1 MTLSALAEQLDGE
14 LIGQDTEFSEL
25 STDTRTLPRGA
36 LYLALQGEHFDGNS
50 FVGQAQAQGAGAA
63 IVAKR
68 VESDLPML
76 RVADTHKALG
86 QIASVNRSRSNAT
99 VIAITGSQGKT
110 TVKEMLGKIIGISAN
125 TLITQ
130 ANLNNTI
137 GVPLTLLQLTE
148 NHGFAVI
155 EMGANSIGEIAY
167 STGVTQPDIALI
179 TNANAAH
186 IEGFGSIEGIVKA
199 KGEII
204 EGLKEDGIILLN
216 ADEAHVQQWVQLAAD
231 RRIVFFSYSN
241 GTKTADYFATDVSL
255 NEKGQVSFQLISP
268 KGDCRISMNLL
279 GQHSVLNA
287 VAASATAMEAG
298 ASLSDVMRGLT
309 EMKPVSGRLCPLRGI
324 NGCLMIDDSY
334 NASPS
339 SFFAAID
346 VLMSFSGRKILVV
359 GDMKEMGVETDEAHL
374 AVGDYARVAGVEEL
388 LAVGEKS
395 KFIVDAYGSH
405 GTHFIDKAH
414 LVEACR
420 ELARPESVLLVK
432 GSRGASMESVV
443 NELSTDEDF

>member
-241 GTKTADYFATDVSL
+241 GTRTADYFATDVSL

>member
-216 ADEAHVQQWVQLAAD
+216 ADDAHVQQWVELAAD
-231 RRIVFFSYSN
+231 RRIVFFSHSN
-241 GTKTADYFATDVSL
+241 GTKTADYFAIDVSL